1 MFKPHLQLQP
11 HLRVILSLANITGTV
26 RYPIKY
32 GTTPRLR
39 IMVGGGGDPF
49 VDAGQFLGL
58 DYQVSTFYTKVE
70 GRGKAA
76 RSWVRMSMATIFL
89 MTSEKRLVQS

>member
-39 IMVGGGGDPF
+39 IMVGGTPLLMLANFWGWIIRCQLSIQRWKGVVKP
-49 VDAGQFLGL
+49 L
-58 DYQVSTFYTKVE
+58 D
-70 GRGKAA
+70 RG
-76 RSWVRMSMATIFL
+76 
-89 MTSEKRLVQS
+89 